1 MTTSTE
7 QRCGLVAIVG
17 RANVGKSTLLNSIL
31 GQKLS
36 ITSRKPQT
44 TRYQIL
50 GVKTID
56 NSQLV
61 FVDTPGWQRHPKNEL
76 NRMMNRQVR
85 HAMGDVDYAVL
96 VSDAR
101 YWHADDQIVY
111 EMLSK
116 AELPIVLALNK
127 HDLLKS
133 KSDLL
138 PLIAQLGTD
147 KSFAEIIPVCART
160 GAGVTDLVQC
170 LSRTMPERAHLYPHD
185 QITDRPE
192 RFFASEI
199 IREKTLR
206 FLGDELPY
214 RTTVLIDEFKDED
227 NVTRILATIWVE
239 RDSQKSIV
247 IGKDGELLKRI
258 SVEARQDLEQLLARH
273 VYLRVWVKTRRG
285 WTDSPEAM
293 HPLGLRD

>member
-1 MTTSTE
+1 MSVGD
-7 QRCGLVAIVG
+7 QHCGLVAIVG
-17 RANVGKSTLLNSIL
+17 RANVGKSTLINAIL

-50 GVKTID
+50 GVKTLD
-56 NSQLV
+56 ATQLV

-85 HAMGDVDYAVL
+85 HALGDVDHAVL

-101 YWHADDQIVY
+101 YWHADDQVVY
-111 EMLSK
+111 DMLMQ
-116 AELPIVLALNK
+116 AELPVVLALNK

-138 PLIAQLGTD
+138 PLIAQLGAE
-147 KSFAEIIPVCART
+147 KNFAEIIPICART
-160 GAGVTDLVQC
+160 GPGVADLVQV
-170 LSRTMPERAHLYPHD
+170 LSKAMPERAHLYPHD

-258 SVEARQDLEQLLARH
+258 SVEARQDLEQLLERH

-293 HPLGLRD
+293 QPLGLGD

>member
-1 MTTSTE
+1 MNAAVE
-7 QRCGLVAIVG
+7 RCGLVAIVG
-17 RANVGKSTLLNSIL
+17 RANVGKSTLLNAIL

-44 TRYQIL
+44 TRYQLL
-50 GVKTID
+50 GVKTVD
-56 NSQLV
+56 ATQLV

-76 NRMMNRQVR
+76 NRRMNRQVR
-85 HAMGDVDYAVL
+85 HALGDCDRAVL
-96 VSDAR
+96 VIDAR
-101 YWHADDQIVY
+101 YWHADDELVY
-111 EMLSK
+111 QMLVQAGLSV
-116 AELPIVLALNK
+116 VLALNK
-127 HDLLKS
+127 HDLLKQ
-133 KSDLL
+133 KSELL
-138 PLIAQLGTD
+138 PTIAKLAAEHE
-147 KSFAEIIPVCART
+147 FAAVVPICART
-160 GAGVTDLVQC
+160 GAGVDAL
-170 LSRTMPERAHLYPHD
+170 LAELASGLPERAHLFPAD

-214 RTTVLIDEFKDED
+214 RTTVLIDDFQDED
-227 NVTRILATIWVE
+227 GLTRILATIWVE

-258 SVEARQDLEQLLARH
+258 STEARQDLEQLLDRR

-285 WTDSPEAM
+285 WSDSPEALQS
-293 HPLGLRD
+293 LGLGE

>member
-1 MTTSTE
+1 MTTSN

-50 GVKTID
+50 GVKTVET
-56 NSQLV
+56 SQLV
-61 FVDTPGWQRHPKNEL
+61 FVDTPGWQRHPQNEL

-85 HAMGDVDYAVL
+85 HAMGDVDHAVL
-96 VSDAR
+96 VCDAR
-101 YWHADDQIVY
+101 YWHADDQVVY
-111 EMLSK
+111 DMLTQ
-116 AELPIVLALNK
+116 ADLPIVLALNK

-138 PLIAQLGTD
+138 PLIAQLGAEKT
-147 KSFAEIIPVCART
+147 FAEIIPVCART
-160 GAGVTDLVQC
+160 GAGVQDLVQC
-170 LSRTMPERAHLYPHD
+170 LSKTMPERAHRYPHD

-214 RTTVLIDEFKDED
+214 RTSVLIDEFKDED

-258 SVEARQDLEQLLARH
+258 SVEARQDLEQLLERH

-293 HPLGLRD
+293 QPLGLGD

>member
-1 MTTSTE
+1 MSTVTE
-7 QRCGLVAIVG
+7 RCGLVAIVG
-17 RANVGKSTLLNSIL
+17 RANVGKSTLLNCIL

-50 GVKTID
+50 GVKTEQGT
-56 NSQLV
+56 QLV

-76 NRMMNRQVR
+76 NRQMNRQVR
-85 HAMGDVDYAVL
+85 HALGDVDRAVL
-96 VSDAR
+96 VADAR
-101 YWHADDQIVY
+101 YWHADDQVVY
-111 EMLSK
+111 EMLTQ

-133 KSDLL
+133 KADLL
-138 PLIAQLGTD
+138 PLIAQLSAD
-147 KSFAEIIPVCART
+147 KQFAAIIPICARS
-160 GAGVTDLVQC
+160 GSGVDDLVKE
-170 LSRTMPERAHLYPHD
+170 LSRAMPERAHLYPHD

-214 RTTVLIDEFKDED
+214 RTTVLIDEFKDEE
-227 NVTRILATIWVE
+227 NLTSILATIWVE

-258 SVEARQDLEQLLARH
+258 STEARQDLEQLLQRR
-273 VYLRVWVKTRRG
+273 VFLRVWVKTRRG

-293 HPLGLRD
+293 QPLGLGD

>member
-1 MTTSTE
+1 MNAAVE
-7 QRCGLVAIVG
+7 RCGLVAIVG
-17 RANVGKSTLLNSIL
+17 RANVGKSTLLNAIL

-44 TRYQIL
+44 TRYQLL
-50 GVKTID
+50 GVKTVD
-56 NSQLV
+56 ATQLV

-76 NRMMNRQVR
+76 NRRMNRQVR
-85 HAMGDVDYAVL
+85 HALGDCDRAVL
-96 VSDAR
+96 VIDAR
-101 YWHADDQIVY
+101 YWHADDELVY
-111 EMLSK
+111 QMLVQAGLSV
-116 AELPIVLALNK
+116 VLALNK
-127 HDLLKS
+127 HDLLKQ
-133 KSDLL
+133 KSELL
-138 PLIAQLGTD
+138 PTIAKLAAEHE
-147 KSFAEIIPVCART
+147 FAAVVPICART
-160 GAGVTDLVQC
+160 GAGVDAL
-170 LSRTMPERAHLYPHD
+170 LAELASGLPERAHLFPAD

-214 RTTVLIDEFKDED
+214 RTTVLIDDFQDED
-227 NVTRILATIWVE
+227 GLTRILATIWVE

-258 SVEARQDLEQLLARH
+258 STEARQDLEQLLDRR

-285 WTDSPEAM
+285 WSDSPEALLS
-293 HPLGLRD
+293 LGLGE

>member
-1 MTTSTE
+1 MSTE
-7 QRCGLVAIVG
+7 TERCGLVAIVG
-17 RANVGKSTLLNSIL
+17 RANVGKSTLLNCIL

-50 GVKTID
+50 GVKTVLHT
-56 NSQLV
+56 QLV

-76 NRMMNRQVR
+76 NRQMNRQVR
-85 HAMGDVDYAVL
+85 HALGDVDHAVL
-96 VSDAR
+96 VADAR
-101 YWHADDQIVY
+101 YWHADDQVVY
-111 EMLSK
+111 EMLTQ

-133 KSDLL
+133 KADLL
-138 PLIAQLGTD
+138 PLIAQLSAD
-147 KSFAEIIPVCART
+147 KHFAAIIPICARS
-160 GAGVTDLVQC
+160 GSGVDDLVKE
-170 LSRTMPERAHLYPHD
+170 LGAAMPARAHLYPHD

-214 RTTVLIDEFKDED
+214 RTTVLIDEFKDEED
-227 NVTRILATIWVE
+227 VTHILATIWVE

-258 SVEARQDLEQLLARH
+258 STEARQDLEQLLQRR

-293 HPLGLRD
+293 QPLGLGD

>member
-1 MTTSTE
+1 MSSETE
-7 QRCGLVAIVG
+7 RCGLVAIVG

-50 GVKTID
+50 GVKTVQHT
-56 NSQLV
+56 QLV

-76 NRMMNRQVR
+76 NRQMNRQVR
-85 HAMGDVDYAVL
+85 HALGDVDRAVL
-96 VSDAR
+96 VADAR
-101 YWHADDQIVY
+101 YWHADDQVVY
-111 EMLSK
+111 EMLSQ
-116 AELPIVLALNK
+116 AELPMVLALNK

-138 PLIAQLGTD
+138 PLIAKLSVDKHFAAIIPICARSGSGVDDLVKELGT
-147 KSFAEIIPVCART
+147 A
-160 GAGVTDLVQC
+160 
-170 LSRTMPERAHLYPHD
+170 MPARAHLYPHD

-214 RTTVLIDEFKDED
+214 RTTVLIDEFKDEQD
-227 NVTRILATIWVE
+227 VTHILATIWVE

-258 SVEARQDLEQLLARH
+258 STEARQDLEQLLQRR

-293 HPLGLRD
+293 QPLGLGD

>member
-1 MTTSTE
+1 MSTVTE
-7 QRCGLVAIVG
+7 RCGLVAIVG
-17 RANVGKSTLLNSIL
+17 RANVGKSTLLNCIL

-50 GVKTID
+50 GVKTAQD
-56 NSQLV
+56 TQLV

-76 NRMMNRQVR
+76 NRQMNRQVR
-85 HAMGDVDYAVL
+85 HALGDVDRAVL
-96 VSDAR
+96 VADAR
-101 YWHADDQIVY
+101 YWHADDQVVY
-111 EMLSK
+111 EMLTQ

-133 KSDLL
+133 KADLL
-138 PLIAQLGTD
+138 PLIAQLSAD
-147 KSFAEIIPVCART
+147 KQFAAIIPICARS
-160 GAGVTDLVQC
+160 GSGVEDLVKE
-170 LSRTMPERAHLYPHD
+170 LSRAMPERAHLYPHD

-214 RTTVLIDEFKDED
+214 RTTVLIDEFKDEE
-227 NVTRILATIWVE
+227 NLTSILATIWVE

-258 SVEARQDLEQLLARH
+258 STEARQDLEQLLQRH
-273 VYLRVWVKTRRG
+273 VFLRVWVKTRRG

-293 HPLGLRD
+293 QPLGLGD

>member
-1 MTTSTE
+1 MSTVTE
-7 QRCGLVAIVG
+7 RCGLVAIVG
-17 RANVGKSTLLNSIL
+17 RANVGKSTLLNCIL

-50 GVKTID
+50 GVKTAQD
-56 NSQLV
+56 TQLV

-76 NRMMNRQVR
+76 NRQMNRQVR
-85 HAMGDVDYAVL
+85 HALGDVDRAVL
-96 VSDAR
+96 VADAR
-101 YWHADDQIVY
+101 YWHADDQVVY
-111 EMLSK
+111 EMLTQ

-133 KSDLL
+133 KADLL
-138 PLIAQLGTD
+138 PLIAQLSAD
-147 KSFAEIIPVCART
+147 KQFAAIIPICARS
-160 GAGVTDLVQC
+160 GSGVEDLVKE
-170 LSRTMPERAHLYPHD
+170 LSRAMPERAHLYPHD

-214 RTTVLIDEFKDED
+214 RTTVLIDEFKDEE
-227 NVTRILATIWVE
+227 NLTSILATIWVE

-247 IGKDGELLKRI
+247 IGKDGDLLKRI
-258 SVEARQDLEQLLARH
+258 STEARQDLEQLLQRH
-273 VYLRVWVKTRRG
+273 VFLRVWVKTRRG

-293 HPLGLRD
+293 QPLGLGD

>member
-1 MTTSTE
+1 MSTE
-7 QRCGLVAIVG
+7 TERCGLVAIVG
-17 RANVGKSTLLNSIL
+17 RANVGKSTLLNCIL

-50 GVKTID
+50 GVKTVLHT
-56 NSQLV
+56 QLV

-76 NRMMNRQVR
+76 NRQMNRQVR
-85 HAMGDVDYAVL
+85 HALGDVDHTVL
-96 VSDAR
+96 VADAR
-101 YWHADDQIVY
+101 YWHADDQVVY
-111 EMLSK
+111 EMLTQ

-133 KSDLL
+133 KADLL
-138 PLIAQLGTD
+138 PLIAQLSAD
-147 KSFAEIIPVCART
+147 KHFAAIIPICARS
-160 GAGVTDLVQC
+160 GSGVDDLVKE
-170 LSRTMPERAHLYPHD
+170 LGAAMPARAHLYPHD

-214 RTTVLIDEFKDED
+214 RTSVLIDEFKDEED
-227 NVTRILATIWVE
+227 VTHILATIWVE

-258 SVEARQDLEQLLARH
+258 STEARQDLEQLLQRR

-293 HPLGLRD
+293 QPLGLGD

>member
-1 MTTSTE
+1 MSATPE
-7 QRCGLVAIVG
+7 RCGLVAIVG
-17 RANVGKSTLLNSIL
+17 RANVGKSTLLNCIL

-50 GVKTID
+50 GVKTVEHT
-56 NSQLV
+56 QLV

-76 NRMMNRQVR
+76 NRQMNRQVR
-85 HAMGDVDYAVL
+85 HALGDVDRAVL
-96 VSDAR
+96 VADAR

-111 EMLSK
+111 EMLSQ

-133 KSDLL
+133 KADLL
-138 PLIAQLGTD
+138 PLIGQLSAD
-147 KSFAEIIPVCART
+147 KQFAAIIPICART
-160 GAGVTDLVQC
+160 GSGVDDLINE
-170 LSRTMPERAHLYPHD
+170 LSRAMPEREHLYPHD

-214 RTTVLIDEFKDED
+214 RTTVLIDEFKDEEGL
-227 NVTRILATIWVE
+227 TSILATIWVE

-258 SVEARQDLEQLLARH
+258 STEARQDLEQLLQRR
-273 VYLRVWVKTRRG
+273 VFLRVWVKTRRG

-293 HPLGLRD
+293 QPLGLGD

>member
-1 MTTSTE
+1 MSTVTE
-7 QRCGLVAIVG
+7 RCGLVAIVG
-17 RANVGKSTLLNSIL
+17 RANVGKSTLLNCLL

-50 GVKTID
+50 GVKTAQD
-56 NSQLV
+56 TQLV

-76 NRMMNRQVR
+76 NRQMNRQVR
-85 HAMGDVDYAVL
+85 HALGDVDRAVL
-96 VSDAR
+96 VADAR
-101 YWHADDQIVY
+101 YWHADDQVVY
-111 EMLSK
+111 EMLTQ

-133 KSDLL
+133 KADLL
-138 PLIAQLGTD
+138 PLIAQLSAD
-147 KSFAEIIPVCART
+147 KQFAAIIPICARS
-160 GAGVTDLVQC
+160 GSGVEDLVKE
-170 LSRTMPERAHLYPHD
+170 LSRAMPERAHLYPHD

-214 RTTVLIDEFKDED
+214 RTTVLIDEFKDEE
-227 NVTRILATIWVE
+227 NLTSILATIWVE

-247 IGKDGELLKRI
+247 IGKDGDLLKRI
-258 SVEARQDLEQLLARH
+258 STEARQDLEQLLQRH
-273 VYLRVWVKTRRG
+273 VFLRVWVKTRRG

-293 HPLGLRD
+293 QPLGLGD

>member
-1 MTTSTE
+1 MSTTVE
-7 QRCGLVAIVG
+7 RCGLVAIVG
-17 RANVGKSTLLNSIL
+17 RANVGKSTLLNAIL

-44 TRYQIL
+44 TRYQLL
-50 GVKTID
+50 GVKTVD
-56 NSQLV
+56 ATQLV

-76 NRMMNRQVR
+76 NRRMNRQVR
-85 HAMGDVDYAVL
+85 HALGDCDRAVL
-96 VSDAR
+96 VVDAR
-101 YWHADDQIVY
+101 YWHADDELVY
-111 EMLSK
+111 QMLVQ
-116 AELPIVLALNK
+116 AGLPVVLALNK
-127 HDLLKS
+127 HDLLKQ
-133 KSDLL
+133 KSELL
-138 PLIAQLGTD
+138 PTIAKLAAEHE
-147 KSFAEIIPVCART
+147 FAAVVPICART
-160 GAGVTDLVQC
+160 GAGVDAL
-170 LSRTMPERAHLYPHD
+170 LAELAGALPERAHLFPSD

-214 RTTVLIDEFKDED
+214 RTTVLIDDFQDED
-227 NVTRILATIWVE
+227 GLTRILATIWVE

-258 SVEARQDLEQLLARH
+258 STEARQDLEQLLDRR

-285 WTDSPEAM
+285 WSDSPEALQS
-293 HPLGLRD
+293 LGLGE

>member
-1 MTTSTE
+1 MSTE
-7 QRCGLVAIVG
+7 TERCGLVAIVG
-17 RANVGKSTLLNSIL
+17 RANVGKSTLLNCIL

-50 GVKTID
+50 GVKTVQHT
-56 NSQLV
+56 QLV

-76 NRMMNRQVR
+76 NRQMNRQVR
-85 HAMGDVDYAVL
+85 HALGDVDRAVL
-96 VSDAR
+96 VADAR
-101 YWHADDQIVY
+101 YWHADDQVVY
-111 EMLSK
+111 EMLSQ

-133 KSDLL
+133 KADLL
-138 PLIAQLGTD
+138 PLIAQLSAD
-147 KSFAEIIPVCART
+147 KHFAAIIPICARS
-160 GAGVTDLVQC
+160 GSGVDDLVKE
-170 LSRTMPERAHLYPHD
+170 LGTAMPARAHLYPHD

-214 RTTVLIDEFKDED
+214 RTTVLIDEFKDEQD
-227 NVTRILATIWVE
+227 LTHILATIWVE

-258 SVEARQDLEQLLARH
+258 STEARQDLEQLLQRR

-293 HPLGLRD
+293 QPLGLGD

>member
-1 MTTSTE
+1 MSTE
-7 QRCGLVAIVG
+7 TERCGLVAIVG
-17 RANVGKSTLLNSIL
+17 RANVGKSTLLNCIL

-50 GVKTID
+50 GVKTVLHT
-56 NSQLV
+56 QLV

-76 NRMMNRQVR
+76 NRQMNRQVR
-85 HAMGDVDYAVL
+85 HALGDVDHAVL
-96 VSDAR
+96 VADAR
-101 YWHADDQIVY
+101 YWHADDQVVY
-111 EMLSK
+111 EMLTQ

-127 HDLLKS
+127 HDLLKA
-133 KSDLL
+133 KADLL
-138 PLIAQLGTD
+138 PLIAQLSAD
-147 KSFAEIIPVCART
+147 KHFAAIIPICARS
-160 GAGVTDLVQC
+160 GSGVDDLVKE
-170 LSRTMPERAHLYPHD
+170 LGAAMPARAHLYPHD

-214 RTTVLIDEFKDED
+214 HTTVLIDEFKDEED
-227 NVTRILATIWVE
+227 ITHILATIWVE

-258 SVEARQDLEQLLARH
+258 STEARQDLEQLLQRR

-293 HPLGLRD
+293 QPLGLGD

>member
-1 MTTSTE
+1 MSTE
-7 QRCGLVAIVG
+7 TESCGLVAIVG
-17 RANVGKSTLLNSIL
+17 RANVGKSTLLNCIL

-50 GVKTID
+50 GVKTVLHT
-56 NSQLV
+56 QLV

-76 NRMMNRQVR
+76 NRQMNRQVR
-85 HAMGDVDYAVL
+85 HALGDVDRAVL
-96 VSDAR
+96 VADAR
-101 YWHADDQIVY
+101 YWHADDQVVY
-111 EMLSK
+111 DMLRQ

-127 HDLLKS
+127 HDLLKA
-133 KSDLL
+133 KADLL
-138 PLIAQLGTD
+138 PLIAQLSAD
-147 KSFAEIIPVCART
+147 KQFAAIIPICARS
-160 GAGVTDLVQC
+160 GSGVDDLVKE
-170 LSRTMPERAHLYPHD
+170 LGTAMPARAHLYPHD

-214 RTTVLIDEFKDED
+214 RTTVLIDEFKDEED
-227 NVTRILATIWVE
+227 VTHILATIWVE

-258 SVEARQDLEQLLARH
+258 STEARQDLEQLLQRR

-285 WTDSPEAM
+285 WTDSAEAM
-293 HPLGLRD
+293 QPLGLGD

>member
-1 MTTSTE
+1 MSTVTE
-7 QRCGLVAIVG
+7 RCGLDAIVG
-17 RANVGKSTLLNSIL
+17 RANVGKSTLLNCIL

-50 GVKTID
+50 GVKTAQD
-56 NSQLV
+56 TQLV

-76 NRMMNRQVR
+76 NRQMNRQVR
-85 HAMGDVDYAVL
+85 HALGDVDRAVL
-96 VSDAR
+96 VADAR
-101 YWHADDQIVY
+101 YWHADDQVVY
-111 EMLSK
+111 EMLTQ

-133 KSDLL
+133 KADLL
-138 PLIAQLGTD
+138 PLIAQLSAD
-147 KSFAEIIPVCART
+147 KQFAAIIPICARS
-160 GAGVTDLVQC
+160 GSGVEDLVKE
-170 LSRTMPERAHLYPHD
+170 LSRAMPERAHLYPHD

-214 RTTVLIDEFKDED
+214 RTTVLIDEFKDEE
-227 NVTRILATIWVE
+227 NLTSILATIWVE

-247 IGKDGELLKRI
+247 IGKDGDLLKRI
-258 SVEARQDLEQLLARH
+258 STEARQDLEQLLQRH
-273 VYLRVWVKTRRG
+273 VFLRVWVKTRRG

-293 HPLGLRD
+293 QPLGLGD

>member
-1 MTTSTE
+1 MSSETE
-7 QRCGLVAIVG
+7 SCGLVAIVG
-17 RANVGKSTLLNSIL
+17 RANVGKSTLLNCIL

-50 GVKTID
+50 GVKTVEHT
-56 NSQLV
+56 QLV

-76 NRMMNRQVR
+76 NRQMNRQVR
-85 HAMGDVDYAVL
+85 HALGDVDHAVL
-96 VSDAR
+96 VADAR
-101 YWHADDQIVY
+101 YWHADDQVVY
-111 EMLSK
+111 EMLTQ

-133 KSDLL
+133 KTDLL
-138 PLIAQLGTD
+138 PLIAQL
-147 KSFAEIIPVCART
+147 SAERHFAAIIPLCARS
-160 GAGVTDLVQC
+160 GSGVHDLVKE
-170 LSRTMPERAHLYPHD
+170 LGAAMPTRAHLYPHD

-214 RTTVLIDEFKDED
+214 RTSVLIDEFKDEED
-227 NVTRILATIWVE
+227 ITHILATIWVE

-258 SVEARQDLEQLLARH
+258 STEARQDLEQLLQRR

-293 HPLGLRD
+293 QPLGLGD

>member
-1 MTTSTE
+1 MSIGNE
-7 QRCGLVAIVG
+7 RCGLVAIVG
-17 RANVGKSTLLNSIL
+17 RANVGKSTLLNAIL

-50 GVKTID
+50 GVKTVD
-56 NSQLV
+56 ATQLV

-85 HAMGDVDYAVL
+85 HALGDVDHAVL
-96 VSDAR
+96 VTDAR
-101 YWHADDQIVY
+101 YWQADDQVVY
-111 EMLSK
+111 DMLTQ

-138 PLIAQLGTD
+138 PLIAQLGTE
-147 KSFAEIIPVCART
+147 KNFAAIIPTCSRS
-160 GAGVTDLVQC
+160 GSGVADLVQE
-170 LSRTMPERAHLYPHD
+170 LSKAMPERAHLYPHD

-247 IGKDGELLKRI
+247 IGKDGALLKRI
-258 SVEARQDLEQLLARH
+258 SVEARQDLEQLLERH
-273 VYLRVWVKTRRG
+273 VYLRVWVKTRHG
-285 WTDSPEAM
+285 WTDSPAAM
-293 HPLGLRD
+293 QPLGLGD

>member
-1 MTTSTE
+1 MSTVAE
-7 QRCGLVAIVG
+7 RCGLVAIVG
-17 RANVGKSTLLNSIL
+17 RANVGKSTLLNAIL

-50 GVKTID
+50 GVKTVD
-56 NSQLV
+56 ATQLV

-85 HAMGDVDYAVL
+85 HALGDVDHAVL

-101 YWHADDQIVY
+101 FWHADDQVVY
-111 EMLSK
+111 DMLSQ

-138 PLIAQLGTD
+138 PLMAQLGSE
-147 KSFAEIIPVCART
+147 KSFADIIPVCART
-160 GAGVTDLVQC
+160 GSGVVDLVQA
-170 LSRTMPERAHLYPHD
+170 LGKAMPERAHLYPHD

-247 IGKDGELLKRI
+247 IGKNGELLKRI
-258 SVEARQDLEQLLARH
+258 SVEARQDLEQLLERR

-285 WTDSPEAM
+285 WTDSAAAM
-293 HPLGLRD
+293 QPLGLGD

>member
-1 MTTSTE
+1 MSTE
-7 QRCGLVAIVG
+7 TERCGLVAIVG
-17 RANVGKSTLLNSIL
+17 RANVGKSTLLNCIL

-50 GVKTID
+50 GVKTVLHT
-56 NSQLV
+56 QLV

-76 NRMMNRQVR
+76 NRQMNRQVR
-85 HAMGDVDYAVL
+85 HALGDVDHAVL
-96 VSDAR
+96 VADAR
-101 YWHADDQIVY
+101 YWHADDQVVY
-111 EMLSK
+111 EMLTQ

-127 HDLLKS
+127 HDLLKA
-133 KSDLL
+133 KADLL
-138 PLIAQLGTD
+138 PLIAQLSAD
-147 KSFAEIIPVCART
+147 KHFAAIVPICART
-160 GAGVTDLVQC
+160 GSGVDDLVKE
-170 LSRTMPERAHLYPHD
+170 LGAAMPARAHLYPHD

-214 RTTVLIDEFKDED
+214 RTTVLIDEFKDEED
-227 NVTRILATIWVE
+227 VTHILATIWVE

-258 SVEARQDLEQLLARH
+258 STEARQDLEQLLQRR

-293 HPLGLRD
+293 QPLGLGD

>member
-1 MTTSTE
+1 MSTATE
-7 QRCGLVAIVG
+7 RCGLVAIVG
-17 RANVGKSTLLNSIL
+17 RANVGKSTLLNCVL

-50 GVKTID
+50 GVKTVD
-56 NSQLV
+56 HTQLV

-76 NRMMNRQVR
+76 NRQMNRQVR
-85 HAMGDVDYAVL
+85 HALGDVDRAVL
-96 VSDAR
+96 VADAR
-101 YWHADDQIVY
+101 YWHADDQVVY
-111 EMLSK
+111 EMLTQ

-127 HDLLKS
+127 HDLLKA
-133 KSDLL
+133 KADLL
-138 PLIAQLGTD
+138 PLIAQLSAD
-147 KSFAEIIPVCART
+147 KHFAAIVPICART
-160 GAGVTDLVQC
+160 GSGVDDLVKE
-170 LSRTMPERAHLYPHD
+170 LGAAMPARAHLYPHD

-214 RTTVLIDEFKDED
+214 RTTVLIDEFKDEQD
-227 NVTRILATIWVE
+227 LTHILATIWVE

-247 IGKDGELLKRI
+247 IGKGGELLKRI
-258 SVEARQDLEQLLARH
+258 STEARQDLEQLLQRR

-293 HPLGLRD
+293 QPLGLGD